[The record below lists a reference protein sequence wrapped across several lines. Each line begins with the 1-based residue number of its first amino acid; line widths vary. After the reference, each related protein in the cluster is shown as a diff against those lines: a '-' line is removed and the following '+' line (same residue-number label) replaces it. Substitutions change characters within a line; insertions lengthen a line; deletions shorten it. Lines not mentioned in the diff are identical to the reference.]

1 MWLCVRYNLAIRWK
15 MSNLDHT
22 YVIIMAGGG
31 GTRLWPVSRR
41 KHPKQIISLV
51 EENSLFQSTV
61 ERLEGLFPPERI
73 LVVTVAEQAEELQK
87 QAMHLPA
94 ENFILEPAPRGTAS
108 VVGLAAVVLQKRD
121 PQAVMVV
128 LPSDHY
134 IRNRDLFYLLLR
146 VAVDVAEEEYL
157 VTLGI
162 TPTYPATVYGYIQRG
177 EPLPDKFAH
186 PVYQVLRFKEK
197 PDDEQARQMLA
208 THDHSW
214 NSGMF
219 LWRTDT
225 ILNEISRQMPNLY
238 NTLTQ
243 IGSAWGTKKQDA
255 TLTDLWPGLRN
266 ETVDYGIMENA
277 EKVAVL
283 PAGGLEWSDI
293 GNWDSLFDVL
303 MPDSDGNIVF
313 NGHHLP
319 VETSSSLVYGNNDGR
334 LIVTIGVDNLIV
346 VDTGDVLLV
355 CHKDQAAR
363 VRQVVDTL
371 KNSDREHYT

>member
-1 MWLCVRYNLAIRWK
+1 
-15 MSNLDHT
+15 MSNLDLT
-22 YVIIMAGGG
+22 YAVIMAGGG

-41 KHPKQIISLV
+41 SHPKQIISLV

-61 ERLEGLFPPERI
+61 ERLEGIFPSERI
-73 LVVTVAEQAEELQK
+73 LVVTVDEQAEKLRK
-87 QAMHLPA
+87 QAPELPA
-94 ENFILEPAPRGTAS
+94 ENFILEPTPRGTAS

-134 IRNRDLFYLLLR
+134 IRNRDLFYSLLR
-146 VAVDVAEEEYL
+146 VAVDVAEKEYL

-177 EPLPDKFAH
+177 EPLPEKFAH
-186 PVYQVLRFKEK
+186 PVYQVLKFIEK
-197 PDDEQARQMLA
+197 PGEKQARKMLA
-208 THDHSW
+208 TRDHSW

-225 ILNEISRQMPNLY
+225 ILDEISRQMPDLRAA
-238 NTLTQ
+238 LTQ
-243 IGSAWGTKKQDA
+243 IGAAWGTDEQDS
-255 TLTDLWPGLRN
+255 TLTEFWPSLRN
-266 ETVDYGIMENA
+266 ETIDYGVMENA

-293 GNWDSLFDVL
+293 GNWSSLFDVL
-303 MPDSDGNIVF
+303 APDKDGNIVF
-313 NGHHLP
+313 SGQHVP
-319 VETSSSLVYGNNDGR
+319 VETSSSLVYGNNDDR
-334 LIVTIGVDNLIV
+334 LIVTIGVDNLII

-355 CHKDQAAR
+355 CRKDKASK
-363 VRQVVDTL
+363 VRQVVDSL
-371 KNSDREHYT
+371 KKSDKEYYT